1 MLKKILDR
9 LSADSI
15 VSEWRPS
22 FLGLSRPLG
31 LKFRMMTPRKERMI
45 PEPVTTGGENT
56 YKHYL
61 WLPQMNSIFSL
72 STSEFRVYVYDLL
85 TFIASLLALG
95 SSWIRIAWATGK
107 ALLVYTSYR
116 INKEQNNTRVE
127 RSKKFS

>member
-1 MLKKILDR
+1 M
-9 LSADSI
+9 
-15 VSEWRPS
+15 ET
-22 FLGLSRPLG
+22 
-31 LKFRMMTPRKERMI
+31 KFSWMIQTSWTEISDDDAKERADDSGACNYR
-45 PEPVTTGGENT
+45 GGNT

-107 ALLVYTSYR
+107 ALLVFTSYR
-116 INKEQNNTRVE
+116 VIKE
-127 RSKKFS
+127 